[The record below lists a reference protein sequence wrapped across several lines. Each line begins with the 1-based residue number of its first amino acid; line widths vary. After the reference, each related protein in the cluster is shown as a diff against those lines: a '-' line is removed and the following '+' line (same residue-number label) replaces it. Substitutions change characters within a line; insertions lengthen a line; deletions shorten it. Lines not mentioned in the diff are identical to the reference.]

1 MNSGI
6 TSLAVGKSAQ
16 FKMQFK
22 KSPSDS
28 MSFFTADF
36 SRHSENVKN
45 IPCWKVLSHV
55 SAYLSVTIRTWSAR
69 RSTILTSKAVH
80 QHADGRARFFIA
92 QILARKPKDNG
103 ISGWPDLYPLLYL
116 SEFMDFSAE
125 SWHIVFLWL
134 TATQRCGRHPKRQVS
149 CCVMVSIALFYWRN
163 YLIESC
169 CPWHAIFPHVP
180 PTWI

>member
-6 TSLAVGKSAQ
+6 TSLAVGKSAR

-28 MSFFTADF
+28 MFFYCGFQQTF
-36 SRHSENVKN
+36 WKCQY

-55 SAYLSVTIRTWSAR
+55 LAYLSVTIRTWSAR

-103 ISGWPDLYPLLYL
+103 ISGWPDLYPLLSQWVYG
-116 SEFMDFSAE
+116 FFSRELA
-125 SWHIVFLWL
+125 HRLPMTHGNAALWK
-134 TATQRCGRHPKRQVS
+134 TSQKTG
-149 CCVMVSIALFYWRN
+149 
-163 YLIESC
+163 
-169 CPWHAIFPHVP
+169 
-180 PTWI
+180 

>member
-55 SAYLSVTIRTWSAR
+55 LAYLSVTIRTWPACC
-69 RSTILTSKAVH
+69 STIQTSKAEH
-80 QHADGRARFFIA
+80 QHANGRARFFIA
-92 QILARKPKDNG
+92 QILACKPKDNG
-103 ISGWPDLYPLLYL
+103 ISGWPDLYPLLSQRVYG
-116 SEFMDFSAE
+116 FFSRELA
-125 SWHIVFLWL
+125 HRLPMTHGNAALWK
-134 TATQRCGRHPKRQVS
+134 TPKK
-149 CCVMVSIALFYWRN
+149 
-163 YLIESC
+163 
-169 CPWHAIFPHVP
+169 
-180 PTWI
+180 TG